1 MIHGLLGEKL
11 THSLSKI
18 IYGKVGLNY
27 SLTEVEKDEIESVIT
42 SGVLTDF
49 NVTIPYKQEIMKY
62 LDEMD
67 ETAKEIGAV
76 NTVTTKNG
84 KRIGYNTDAFGLE
97 LLIKRIGVD
106 LTGKTVAILGTGGTS
121 NTAYYVSKKLGAK
134 EVFKVS
140 RKGEINYRNC
150 YNYPADYVINT
161 TPVGMYPSVNN
172 SPIDLTKWESVKG
185 LADVVYNP
193 LNTNLVL
200 SAKNLGIKAEGGLY
214 MLVAQAIKSISI
226 FYEKAVDYSL
236 IDKIFLELKGEFA
249 NIVFIGMPSSGKS
262 VIGKEVAR
270 LTGKKFVDLDQEY
283 EKVYGVTP
291 EHDIDNYGEKYFR
304 DRESEIAKSVIEGGL
319 VVSAGG
325 GIVKKEENMLFL
337 KRNGIVVYLERELDK
352 LETAGRPLSV
362 KVGVEKLYKERKPLY
377 EKYADIVV
385 KNDGDVKDVAK
396 GVINQYEKNLGN

>member
-18 IYGKVGLNY
+18 IYEKVGLNY

-200 SAKNLGIKAEGGLY
+200 FAKNLGIKAEGGLY

-304 DRESEIAKSVIEGGL
+304 DRESEIAKSVIDGGL

>member
-140 RKGEINYRNC
+140 RIGEINYRNC

-291 EHDIDNYGEKYFR
+291 EYDIDNYGEKYFR
-304 DRESEIAKSVIEGGL
+304 DRESEIAKSVIDGGL
-319 VVSAGG
+319 VVSTGG
-325 GIVKKEENMLFL
+325 GIVKKEENMLYL